1 VPPGMPMR
9 HAITCLVR
17 CRGTIVA
24 RNLIL
29 QLGRFP
35 VRMAL
40 GSEQQT
46 FEGELVRA
54 VRCMV
59 QGSAQWAGWTLK
71 ASKSIAT
78 ARQREAPDSPSA
90 WGNVCV
96 HLARCQ

>member
-1 VPPGMPMR
+1 MLAAWSTSASGDADAACDHMLSTLPWHDFMR
-9 HAITCLVR
+9 
-17 CRGTIVA
+17 
-24 RNLIL
+24 NSIL

-59 QGSAQWAGWTLK
+59 QGSAQWAGWLDP
-71 ASKSIAT
+71 KSI
-78 ARQREAPDSPSA
+78 
-90 WGNVCV
+90 
-96 HLARCQ
+96 